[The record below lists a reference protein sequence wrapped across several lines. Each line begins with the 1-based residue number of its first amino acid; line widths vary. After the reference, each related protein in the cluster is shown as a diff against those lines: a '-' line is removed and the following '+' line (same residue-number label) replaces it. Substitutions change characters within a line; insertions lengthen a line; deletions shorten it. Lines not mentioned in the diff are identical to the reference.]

1 MVFFSNFK
9 ASSSIAPS
17 NLSRFGFLSSC
28 HLLLLLPLGPLNN
41 PGLLSHLMITNLV
54 IPVNFL
60 SLCKVTYSILS
71 STAGS
76 MPKCGCRRYCCKLL
90 NHSTRKHFNI
100 HFTWVC
106 AICQEFASCWA
117 YDTAQNIYD
126 PNLMCSTGTD
136 IYIITKGKQWTLETN
151 RKDREEENYKLEFKE
166 DFSKEVAFKQKP
178 KWRKNY
184 IVCSSNIWHD
194 FKRVLIVVLIR
205 D

>member
-17 NLSRFGFLSSC
+17 NLSLLGFLSSC
-28 HLLLLLPLGPLNN
+28 HLLLLLLPLGPLNN

-90 NHSTRKHFNI
+90 SHSTWKHFNI

-136 IYIITKGKQWTLETN
+136 IYIITKRKTVNSGNKQERQRR
-151 RKDREEENYKLEFKE
+151 RKL
-166 DFSKEVAFKQKP
+166 Q
-178 KWRKNY
+178 
-184 IVCSSNIWHD
+184 I
-194 FKRVLIVVLIR
+194 RVQGGLL
-205 D
+205 